1 MNFKLPKEFIPY
13 VLIGCVGT
21 ALDFGIFYL
30 GIFLGLPL
38 IAAQWI
44 GASVGFI
51 HNYLWHHFRIFEHN
65 RRLVFTSSF
74 SITLSLIS
82 ITASGPLIVFTN
94 EILRNLLASKILI
107 SILIAIMLFLIRKKW
122 IFTQKPGINQS

>member
-13 VLIGCVGT
+13 VLIGCVGA

-44 GASVGFI
+44 GASVGFV
-51 HNYLWHHFRIFEHN
+51 HNHLWHHFRIFDHN
-65 RRLVFTSSF
+65 RSFGFTTSF
-74 SITLSLIS
+74 SFILALLI
-82 ITASGPLIVFTN
+82 IAVSGPLITFAN
-94 EILRNLLASKILI
+94 NLLSSILASKIIVLALTAGI
-107 SILIAIMLFLIRKKW
+107 SFLIRKGW
-122 IFTQKPGINQS
+122 IFK